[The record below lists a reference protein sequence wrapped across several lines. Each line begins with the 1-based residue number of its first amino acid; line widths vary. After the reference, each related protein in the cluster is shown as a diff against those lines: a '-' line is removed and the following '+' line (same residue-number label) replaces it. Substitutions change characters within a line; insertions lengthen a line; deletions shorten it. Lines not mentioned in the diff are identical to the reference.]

1 MYNRDNLKNIP
12 KRPGIYIMHN
22 HAGDIIYVG
31 KAKNLFNRVHQYF
44 QNPKKLPLKTQIQV
58 SHVESIETIVVDTEM
73 EALILECNLIKEHR
87 PRYNIMLKDDK
98 SYPYI
103 KVTVQDRFPKIFMT
117 RNHKRDG
124 GKYFGPF

>member
-1 MYNRDNLKNIP
+1 MYNTELLNNIP
-12 KRPGIYIMHN
+12 KRPGVYKMYN
-22 HAGDIIYVG
+22 KAGDIIYVG
-31 KAKNLFNRVHQYF
+31 KAKNLFNRVRQYF
-44 QNPKKLPLKTQIQV
+44 QSPERLAPKTRAQV
-58 SHVESIETIVVDTEM
+58 KHIERIETIVVDTET

-103 KVTVQDRFPKIFMT
+103 KVTTGNDYPKILMT

-124 GKYFGPF
+124 GK

>member
-1 MYNRDNLKNIP
+1 MTIKTDELNRGSDAMYNRDNLKNIP

-103 KVTVQDRFPKIFMT
+103 DRDRKSVV
-117 RNHKRDG
+117 
-124 GKYFGPF
+124 